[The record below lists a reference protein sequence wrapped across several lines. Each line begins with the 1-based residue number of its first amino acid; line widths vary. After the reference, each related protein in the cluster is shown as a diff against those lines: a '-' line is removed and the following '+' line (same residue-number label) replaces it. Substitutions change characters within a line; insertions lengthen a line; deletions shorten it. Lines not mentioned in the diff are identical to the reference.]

1 MAKID
6 KTAFS
11 SSAGNTPAYPQHCF
25 AITPSDTDFY
35 DPPVTVYVGGAGN
48 VAIVPARGDHTTAVT
63 FTGLSAGG
71 RVPCTAHKVM
81 STNTTATL
89 LVGVV

>member
-35 DPPVTVYVGGAGN
+35 DPPITVYVGGAGN
-48 VAIVPARGDHTTAVT
+48 VAIVPGRGDRVTATT
-63 FTGLSAGG
+63 FTGLVAGG
-71 RVPCTAHKVM
+71 RVPCTAYKVM

>member
-11 SSAGNTPAYPQHCF
+11 SPMANTPAYPQHAF
-25 AITPSDTDFY
+25 AITPSDTDTY

-48 VAIVPARGDHTTAVT
+48 VAIVPGRGEGAAVT
-63 FTGLSAGG
+63 FTGLPAGSK
-71 RVPCTAHKVM
+71 VPCLAVKVM
-81 STNTTATL
+81 STNTTATAL
-89 LVGVV
+89 IGVV